1 MLSDIGSKKMERVDL
16 VNVATAVKFLQKE
29 RVKQGMSL
37 EEFERKSG
45 VSWRSFYYWK
55 NGSRDPRI
63 SNLLAMAQTLGF
75 QIILSRE
82 NEKD

>member
-1 MLSDIGSKKMERVDL
+1 MEKVDL
-16 VNVATAVKFLQKE
+16 VNVVKAVHILHKE
-29 RVKQGMSL
+29 RLRQGMSL

-55 NGSRDPRI
+55 NGTRDPRI

-75 QIILSRE
+75 QIFLS
-82 NEKD
+82 KDD